1 MFLFIDFNESLL
13 EVFGDT
19 VGKLLDSVYSGGFKQ
34 LGKLSGH
41 AFDAEEVSVV
51 DPCQYQLFGY
61 SGLLGYLFTPFLGLS
76 GFEEVFGGA
85 DAGGIREFRSISR
98 TDAFNFVNL
107 VSYGIQVFRLVMVMY
122 QRQYGH

>member
-1 MFLFIDFNESLL
+1 MLLLIDFNEFLL
-13 EVFGDT
+13 EVFGYT

-41 AFDAEEVSVV
+41 AFDAEQVSVV
-51 DPCQYQLFGY
+51 DPCQYQFFGY

-76 GFEEVFGGA
+76 GLEEVFGGA
-85 DAGGIREFRSISR
+85 DAGGIREFRSIGR
-98 TDAFNFVNL
+98 TYAFNLVNL
-107 VSYGIQVFRLVMVMY
+107 ISHGIQVFRLVMVMY